1 MNYSFCKQNDL
12 NNFIVMTNF
21 EKQKAIFDEFIENTQ
36 DRFNLIIRD
45 GVNIIFDKDY
55 IMFDE
60 LITIRYSIRNLIPE
74 MMFRDSIK
82 TPSQFAMLR
91 NIITNFDEITSIL
104 KEYMTLYLH
113 MNDFT
118 DKGLSTDEEYNLIL
132 NGIKDIQKNN
142 PDALNGR
149 TFFIKSET
157 HKEKKYNIYLS
168 IDIYGRAKKKDAD
181 ISYQIMDVETSETTT
196 INSYKIDKEDLA
208 GDIAYQV
215 SNHKC
220 THIQEL

>member
-1 MNYSFCKQNDL
+1 
-12 NNFIVMTNF
+12 MTNF
-21 EKQKAIFDEFIENTQ
+21 EKQKKIFDEFIENIQ
-36 DRFNLIIRD
+36 DRFNLIIKD

-60 LITIRYSIRNLIPE
+60 LILVRYSIRNLIPE
-74 MMFRDSIK
+74 LMFRDSIK
-82 TPSQFAMLR
+82 TPGQFAMLR
-91 NIITNFDEITSIL
+91 NIINNFEEITSIL

-113 MNDFT
+113 MNDFK
-118 DKGLSTDEEYNLIL
+118 DKGLSDDEEYNLIL

-149 TFFIKSET
+149 VFFIKSEE
-157 HKEKKYNIYLS
+157 HNRQKYNIYLS

-181 ISYQIMDVETSETTT
+181 LSYQITNVETDDTTT
-196 INSYKIDKEDLA
+196 INSYKIDKNDLA

-215 SNHKC
+215 SKHKC

>member
-1 MNYSFCKQNDL
+1 
-12 NNFIVMTNF
+12 MTNF
-21 EKQKAIFDEFIENTQ
+21 EKQKKIFDEFIENIR
-36 DRFNLIIRD
+36 DRFDLIIKD
-45 GVNIIFDKDY
+45 GVNIVFDKDY

-60 LITIRYSIRNLIPE
+60 LILVRYSIRNLIPE
-74 MMFRDSIK
+74 LMFRDSIK
-82 TPSQFAMLR
+82 TPAQFAMLR
-91 NIITNFDEITSIL
+91 NIVTNFDEITSIL

-113 MNDFT
+113 MNDFK
-118 DKGLSTDEEYNLIL
+118 DKGLSSDEEYKLIE

-149 TFFIKSET
+149 VFFIKSEE
-157 HKEKKYNIYLS
+157 HKGEKYNIYLS

-181 ISYQIMDVETSETTT
+181 LSYQITNVNTEETTT
-196 INSYKIDKEDLA
+196 INTYKIDKDDLA

-215 SNHKC
+215 SKQQC